1 MNFVTDPLSLAL
13 ALGLLGPA
21 AVDEQGLFDEGP
33 KEMSRKQAAEAL
45 AQALDAVVDEE
56 SQSVILTE
64 THTVDL
70 PLDETEFSSER

>member
-1 MNFVTDPLSLAL
+1 MHFVTDPMSLAL

-33 KEMSRKQAAEAL
+33 REMSRKQAAEAL

-70 PLDETEFSSER
+70 DPEGFTDVDPV